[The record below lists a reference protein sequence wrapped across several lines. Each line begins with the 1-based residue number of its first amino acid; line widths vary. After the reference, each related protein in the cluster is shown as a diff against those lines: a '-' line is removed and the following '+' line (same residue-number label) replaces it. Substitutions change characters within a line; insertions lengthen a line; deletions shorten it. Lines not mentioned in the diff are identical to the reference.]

1 MDKIYLLMY
10 EDALDDSREA
20 WNIFYVPIEVF
31 ATREARK
38 KRIEELEKEYPDF
51 YHFNKRNLVVNE

>member
-1 MDKIYLLMY
+1 MY